1 MKITD
6 IIMLLEDIR
15 ETEGNIN
22 IDLVTLGEEIFDIY
36 PGDELELKECIL
48 NSIY

>member
-1 MKITD
+1 MKIEE

-15 ETEGNIN
+15 AVEGNIN
-22 IDLVTLGEEIFDIY
+22 IDLITLGEEIFYDY
-36 PGDELELKECIL
+36 PEDAIELKECIL